1 MNLSL
6 YSGATGMQAQ
16 QLNLNVISN
25 NIANVNTTGYKKNKI
40 EFQDLLYQNPRH
52 SGGQTGAGN
61 VVPTGVEMGN
71 GTKVVSTAKIF
82 TQGQLTQTS
91 EKMDV
96 AIDGVGFFEVERA
109 DGTAAYTRDGAFKVG
124 PDGQLTT
131 SDGLVVTAF
140 EAQIGADVTNVF
152 ISPDG
157 IVSVEQNGETQEL
170 AQINLSRFP
179 NSSGLKSIGGNLY
192 VETEASGPV
201 ENGPPGQNGFGVIQ
215 QGYLEMSNVNVVE
228 EMVNMIIAQ
237 RAYEVNS
244 KSIQTSDDMLSRVN
258 QLKR

>member
-40 EFQDLLYQNPRH
+40 EFQDLLYQNPRQ

-61 VVPTGVEMGN
+61 VIPTGVEMGN

-91 EKMDV
+91 EKLDV
-96 AIDGVGFFEVERA
+96 AIDGVGFFEVERP
-109 DGTAAYTRDGAFKVG
+109 DGTLAYTRDGAFKVG
-124 PDGQLTT
+124 PEGQLTT
-131 SDGLVVTAF
+131 SDGLTLAGF
-140 EAQIGADVTNVF
+140 PAIDANVTNVF
-152 ISPDG
+152 ISP
-157 IVSVEQNGETQEL
+157 NGEVSAETPDETQNL
-170 AQINLSRFP
+170 GQLQLSRFANP
-179 NSSGLKSIGGNLY
+179 SGLKSIGGNLY
-192 VETEASGPV
+192 IQTEASGQAQ
-201 ENGPPGQNGFGVIQ
+201 PGQPGQDGFGVLQ

>member
-40 EFQDLLYQNPRH
+40 EFQDLLYQNPRQA
-52 SGGQTGAGN
+52 GGETGAGQ

-71 GTKVVSTAKIF
+71 GTKVVSTAKVF
-82 TQGQLTQTS
+82 TQGTLTKTG
-91 EKMDV
+91 EKMDM
-96 AIDGVGFFEVERA
+96 AIEGSGFFRVERP
-109 DGTAAYTRDGAFKVG
+109 DGTESFTRDGAFKVG
-124 PDGQLTT
+124 PDGLVTT
-131 SDGLVVTAF
+131 SDGLPLALGLTIDP
-140 EAQIGADVTNVF
+140 EATNVF
-152 ISPDG
+152 VAPTGEI
-157 IVSVEQNGETQEL
+157 SVETVDGTVVAGVMEL
-170 AQINLSRFP
+170 VRFP
-179 NSSGLKSIGGNLY
+179 NASGLKSIGGNLY
-192 VETEASGPV
+192 LETEASGPP
-201 ENGPPGQNGFGVIQ
+201 EIGAAGQNGFGTIK

-237 RAYEVNS
+237 RAYEINS
-244 KSIQTSDDMLSRVN
+244 KSIQTSDEMLSRIN

>member
-25 NIANVNTTGYKKNKI
+25 NIANVNTTGFKKNKI
-40 EFQDLLYQNPRH
+40 EFQDLLYQNPRQ

-61 VVPTGVEMGN
+61 VIPTGVEMGN

-96 AIDGVGFFEVERA
+96 AIDGVGFFQVERP
-109 DGTAAYTRDGAFKVG
+109 DGTEAYTRDGAFKVG
-124 PDGQLTT
+124 PDGQITT
-131 SDGLVVTAF
+131 ADALPLAAGLQIDPEVTKI
-140 EAQIGADVTNVF
+140 IG
-152 ISPDG
+152 
-157 IVSVEQNGETQEL
+157 QLEL
-170 AQINLSRFP
+170 VRFP
-179 NSSGLKSIGGNLY
+179 NSSGLKALGGNLY
-192 VETEASGPV
+192 IETEASGPP
-201 ENGPPGQNGFGVIQ
+201 EIGAPGENGFGVLQ

-237 RAYEVNS
+237 RAYEINS
-244 KSIQTSDDMLSRVN
+244 KSIQTSDDMLARVN

>member
-6 YSGATGMQAQ
+6 YSGATGMHAP

-40 EFQDLLYQNPRH
+40 EFQDLLYQNPRQ

-61 VVPTGVEMGN
+61 VIPTGVEMGN

-91 EKMDV
+91 EKFDV

-109 DGTAAYTRDGAFKVG
+109 DGSLAYTRDGAFKVG
-124 PDGQLTT
+124 PEGQLTT
-131 SDGLVVTAF
+131 ADGLTLNGF
-140 EAQIGADVTNVF
+140 PPIDNNVTNVF

-157 IVSVEQNGETQEL
+157 NISVETPDGTQEL
-170 AQINLSRFP
+170 AIIQLSRFP
-179 NSSGLKSIGGNLY
+179 NPSGLKSIGGNLY
-192 VETEASGPV
+192 TQTEASGEV
-201 ENGPPGQNGFGVIQ
+201 EQGNPGLDGLGVIQ